1 MKYPMIATKTYTSPD
16 YEFTLSSGKVIT
28 VQGFSKSAGYTFIA
42 PNKAWRDKLL
52 AAGGWRCA

>member
-42 PNKAWRDKLL
+42 PNKA
-52 AAGGWRCA
+52 